1 MKMEDL
7 KEKGRG
13 EREENK
19 CLFKEAG
26 SFKGANRGPF
36 LPKVP
41 HQTNP
46 VTPC

>member
-1 MKMEDL
+1 MNED
-7 KEKGRG
+7 GRVEG
-13 EREENK
+13 KRERRERNK

-26 SFKGANRGPF
+26 SFKGANRGPA
-36 LPKVP
+36 LLKVP